1 MKTLQLL
8 AASIAFGLVSSST
21 MLADWT
27 QFRGANLAGMSEESV
42 PVSWSAEEN
51 LKWKTKLPGMGSSS
65 PIVSGDA
72 VFITSYT
79 GEGGG
84 IQRHLTRID
93 RTTGEVVWDKTVPVW
108 HTEDPPR
115 GYITE
120 HGYASNTPVTDGTA
134 VYCYFGKAG
143 VYAFDFEGNQLWKA
157 ETGKMS
163 SGKKWGSA
171 SSPILYEDLVI
182 IPAGDEL
189 RAILALNKADGKEVW
204 RAEGDRME
212 QTYGS
217 PLLVKVDESRTD
229 LVYALAGE
237 FWGLNPSS
245 GKLRWF
251 AEYNLPGNMSNSPV
265 LSGDVITISGGFPR
279 TARVAIKVGGKGD
292 RSGEILYDTQ
302 KPATY
307 MTAPVGK
314 DGVLYWVSDSGIAF
328 AAKAGESEPL
338 FEERVPG
345 ISGGRGKAFYAS
357 PILAGGKIYAQSRY
371 NGLFVIEPASDG
383 LEVVSHNKLGDE
395 TAFNGTPAVSG
406 GNLFVRSQTHLY
418 CIGE

>member
-1 MKTLQLL
+1 MKTLQILV
-8 AASIAFGLVSSST
+8 AFGIASSSFSF
-21 MLADWT
+21 ADWN
-27 QFRGANLAGMSEESV
+27 QFRGANLAGTSEESV
-42 PVSWSAEEN
+42 PVSWSDREN
-51 LKWKTKLPGMGSSS
+51 VKWKVALPGKGSSS

-72 VFITSYT
+72 VFVTSYT
-79 GEGGG
+79 GEGDG
-84 IQRHLTRID
+84 IERHLTRID
-93 RTTGEVVWDKTVPVW
+93 RKTGEVVWDKAVPVW

-115 GYITE
+115 GYINE
-120 HGYASNTPVTDGTA
+120 HGYASNTPVTDGEA

-143 VYAFDFEGNQLWKA
+143 VYAFDFDGNQLWKA

-163 SGKKWGSA
+163 SGKEWGSA

-182 IPAGDEL
+182 VPAGDEV
-189 RAILALNKADGKEVW
+189 RAILAFNKADGKEVW

-212 QTYGS
+212 QTYGT
-217 PLLVKVDESRTD
+217 PLLVKVDEYRTD

-237 FWGLNPSS
+237 MWGMNPET

-251 AEYNLPGNMSNSPV
+251 AEYNLPGNMSNSPI
-265 LSGDVITISGGFPR
+265 LSGDVITVSGGFPR

-292 RSGEILYDTQ
+292 RSDEILYDTQ

-307 MTAPVGK
+307 MTAPVEK
-314 DGVLYWVSDSGIAF
+314 DGALFWVSDSGIAF
-328 AAKAGESEPL
+328 AAKVGESEPL

-345 ISGGRGKAFYAS
+345 IAGGRGKPFYAS
-357 PILAGGKIYAQSRY
+357 PIIAGGKIYAQSRF
-371 NGLFVIEPASDG
+371 NGLFVIDPSPEG

-406 GNLFVRSQTHLY
+406 GNLFLRSDTHLY